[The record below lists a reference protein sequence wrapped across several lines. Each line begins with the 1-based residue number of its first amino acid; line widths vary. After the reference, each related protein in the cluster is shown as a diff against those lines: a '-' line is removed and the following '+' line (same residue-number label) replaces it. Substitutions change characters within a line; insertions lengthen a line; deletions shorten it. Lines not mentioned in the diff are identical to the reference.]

1 MASPLAAAASTYANI
16 ARLAADPSRSSGAG
30 LGAGLGANGGGESG
44 TTFSSVLKQAIDG
57 VNDLGRKT
65 DAQMLAA
72 ANGKADMVD
81 VATAVSQTEVA
92 IDAVVAVRDKVIAAY
107 QDIMKMPI

>member
-1 MASPLAAAASTYANI
+1 MASPLAAASTYANI

-30 LGAGLGANGGGESG
+30 LGAGLGAGQSGESG
-44 TTFSSVLKQAIDG
+44 TSFSSVLKHAIDG
-57 VNDLGRKT
+57 LNDIGRKS
-65 DAQMLAA
+65 DAQMMAA
-72 ANGKADMVD
+72 ANGKSDMVD

-107 QDIMKMPI
+107 QEIMRMPI